1 MKACFQI
8 LFSFENV
15 LSKFGTKKALMVI
28 LRKSP
33 SHADATL
40 ALSDTCRLQ
49 DDTNA
54 SKELLERLLYLLEQN
69 LHPRCSIGSGKNR
82 FDYNRPENR
91 ALFGAL
97 FRQAFWKSTRRIFF
111 KIELDTANFRL
122 GEDVGAQLLSKR
134 SSCFPS
140 ILSRILLHQSFLSH
154 CSLFVVDNFTS

>member
-1 MKACFQI
+1 
-8 LFSFENV
+8 
-15 LSKFGTKKALMVI
+15 MVI

-91 ALFGAL
+91 PLFGAL
-97 FRQAFWKSTRRIFF
+97 FRQAFLEINEENFLKN
-111 KIELDTANFRL
+111 KIDTVSFLL
-122 GEDVGAQLLSKR
+122 GEDVGARL
-134 SSCFPS
+134 
-140 ILSRILLHQSFLSH
+140 
-154 CSLFVVDNFTS
+154 